1 MAHIKPEFEIS
12 GRIKVVGVGG
22 SGCNAVDHMIHS
34 KVKGVEFIG
43 INTDSQD
50 LHHSFAPKKVQIG
63 KQLTK
68 GLGAGMNPE
77 IGRASAEESAQE
89 IEESLKGADM
99 IFIAGGMGG
108 GTCTGAA
115 PVVAN
120 IAKNKIGALTIG
132 VVTRPFHFEGQERM
146 RLAEEGLARL
156 KEEVDAVIVVP
167 NEKLLSIVTKDTT
180 FLSAFVVCDEVLRQ
194 AVQGISD
201 LITIPGI
208 INIDFADVKAV
219 LKDAG
224 TALMGIGVA
233 QGEKRAE
240 EAATLAVNSPLLD
253 LSINGAQGV
262 LFAVAGGPDLT
273 MWEIQEAAR
282 IITESVDRQAKIIF
296 GALHDPNL
304 KKEEIKITVIAAKFP
319 HKQDTFNLP
328 LDLDGD
334 KPKIQPRT
342 GKPDEDW
349 ESVPAFLRRAK
360 KA

>member
-1 MAHIKPEFEIS
+1 M
-12 GRIKVVGVGG
+12 
-22 SGCNAVDHMIHS
+22 
-34 KVKGVEFIG
+34 
-43 INTDSQD
+43 
-50 LHHSFAPKKVQIG
+50 
-63 KQLTK
+63 
-68 GLGAGMNPE
+68 
-77 IGRASAEESAQE
+77 
-89 IEESLKGADM
+89 
-99 IFIAGGMGG
+99 
-108 GTCTGAA
+108 
-115 PVVAN
+115 
-120 IAKNKIGALTIG
+120 
-132 VVTRPFHFEGQERM
+132 
-146 RLAEEGLARL
+146 
-156 KEEVDAVIVVP
+156 DAVIVVP
-167 NEKLLSIVTKDTT
+167 NEKLLSIVAKDTT

-201 LITIPGI
+201 IITIPGI
-208 INIDFADVKAV
+208 INIDFADVKTV

-240 EAATLAVNSPLLD
+240 SAAQLAVNSPLLD
-253 LSINGAQGV
+253 LSIHGAQGV

-319 HKQDTFNLP
+319 QKQDTFNLP
-328 LDLDGD
+328 LDLGGD

-342 GKPDEDW
+342 GKSDDDW

-360 KA
+360 KV